1 VILGRGSFTES
12 FLLFGY
18 DLKDYDKLFEEK
30 LELFAKLLDEKPVT
44 WQGTTRTPLDHA
56 DVFPKTES
64 ARLRTWVGAGGSPQ
78 SVVRIARYSL
88 PLMLAIIGGP
98 ARRFRPYIEL
108 YQRVAEQLGTT
119 AHPVGMHSPG
129 SSPTPTRKPRKCSGR
144 ATG

>member
-44 WQGTTRTPLDHA
+44 WQGTTRTPLDRA

-64 ARLRTWVGAGGSPQ
+64 ARLRT
-78 SVVRIARYSL
+78 
-88 PLMLAIIGGP
+88 
-98 ARRFRPYIEL
+98 
-108 YQRVAEQLGTT
+108 
-119 AHPVGMHSPG
+119 
-129 SSPTPTRKPRKCSGR
+129 
-144 ATG
+144 

>member
-64 ARLRTWVGAGGSPQ
+64 ARLRTWVGLGTRRKKYRDNL
-78 SVVRIARYSL
+78 V
-88 PLMLAIIGGP
+88 LAILLCHHLL
-98 ARRFRPYIEL
+98 R
-108 YQRVAEQLGTT
+108 
-119 AHPVGMHSPG
+119 
-129 SSPTPTRKPRKCSGR
+129 
-144 ATG
+144 